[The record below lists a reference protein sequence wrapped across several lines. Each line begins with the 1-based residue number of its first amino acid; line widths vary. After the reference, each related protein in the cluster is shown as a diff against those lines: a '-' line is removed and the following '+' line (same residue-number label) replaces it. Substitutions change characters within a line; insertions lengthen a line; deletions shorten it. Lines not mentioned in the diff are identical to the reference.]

1 MLIEMGI
8 EAFDFLARFVGP
20 STWIGIRG
28 VKGVSICGSGVQ
40 QHFFQMSSTI
50 IKIVSDNRIMAA
62 GEVKVQCAAV
72 LARLSSF
79 SSKW

>member
-1 MLIEMGI
+1 MQIEMGI
-8 EAFDFLARFVGP
+8 EALDFLARFVG
-20 STWIGIRG
+20 SSIWIGIRG

-40 QHFFQMSSTI
+40 QHFFQMSITI
-50 IKIVSDNRIMAA
+50 MKIASDNRIMAA